1 MKRVYVEQ
9 GFREAV
15 EPKGHCL
22 FRFGCEVFFLGDPYL
37 DGSHVADVSVGVA
50 LFVFSACSSLACF
63 EICVLS
69 DGETS
74 ECGLFRFVAIVRT
87 KITGTERVGSMGNG
101 VPSEAVTY
109 ERTSWKWKEKTPA
122 LGDVQ

>member
-1 MKRVYVEQ
+1 MSSKDFARLLSPRDTV
-9 GFREAV
+9 
-15 EPKGHCL
+15 C
-22 FRFGCEVFFLGDPYL
+22 FGSGVKIFFFLGDPYL
-37 DGSHVADVSVGVA
+37 DGSLVADVSVSVA
-50 LFVFSACSSLACF
+50 LFVFSACSSLACC

-122 LGDVQ
+122 LGDDQ